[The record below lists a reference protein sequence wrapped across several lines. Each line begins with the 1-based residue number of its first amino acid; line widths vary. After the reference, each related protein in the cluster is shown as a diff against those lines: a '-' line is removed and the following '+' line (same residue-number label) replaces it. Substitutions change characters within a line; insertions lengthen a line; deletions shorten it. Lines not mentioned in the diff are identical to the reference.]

1 MIFEM
6 LKDKSSIIKVIGV
19 GGGGGN
25 AVNHMYKQGIAGVDF
40 IICNTDSQALESSPI
55 PNKVQLGSSLTEG
68 RGAGSM
74 PVVGMNSAIESIDD
88 VKDLLGSHTK
98 MVFITAGMGGGTG
111 TGASPIIC
119 QAAKELGILTVGI
132 VTTPFNFEGKRRKQ
146 QADEGLAALKEHV
159 DTLLV
164 ISNDKLRQMY
174 GNLTLSSAFAEAD
187 NILATAAKGIAEII
201 TVPGYINVDF
211 EDVKTVMQNSGVAIM
226 GSASSEGEGR
236 AYKAVQ
242 AALNS
247 PLLNDNDI
255 EGARYILLNITS
267 GSQEVLMDE
276 VSEITDYIQNQAG
289 LTADIIWGNC
299 FDESLGNKIS
309 VTLIATG
316 FQTKTNRI
324 EKMGSVIER
333 TIPLTINNQSDIVE
347 AVAVPSPVAAPISPV
362 MEAPVIEAPVYE
374 TPVMEMPVA
383 PVFETPVAQVT
394 VMQTPV
400 LETPTIDFPDFET
413 YASNEIEEEEIAS
426 AETHEVAI
434 EEEIAIEEEAQI
446 QEIIFEA
453 TPTFEMEMPLFASP
467 VMQTEIE
474 ETEIAAEVAEELQMP
489 IFEFNDPDEDEEDEL
504 EELSE
509 DFEIEE
515 FEEMEMESQAAPS
528 FSFEMPVATS
538 KLVLDESDLST
549 ANTYQ
554 EEVVAPAI
562 SFSAP
567 EEPVMVLKNRLLNE
581 EERVN
586 APIHFQAP
594 SQPKQVNLFDFVPEV
609 TNHHVTEEIAAEPFR
624 LLNKEELEFT
634 VINKTPQPSAEEQ
647 MLAEQDRRNKER
659 IARLKELSMKL
670 RTPNGIHDL
679 ETEPAYLRKKQALD
693 AAPHSSESQVSRY
706 TLGEENGEP
715 QIKANNSFLHDNV
728 D

>member
-25 AVNHMYKQGIAGVDF
+25 AVNHMYNQGIVGVDF
-40 IICNTDSQALESSPI
+40 IICNTDSQALELSPI

-74 PVVGMNSAIESIDD
+74 PAVGMNSAIESIDD

-299 FDESLGNKIS
+299 HDESLGNKIS

-316 FQTKTNRI
+316 FQTKTDRI

-333 TIPLTINNQSDIVE
+333 TVPLTINNQSDIVE

-362 MEAPVIEAPVYE
+362 MEVPVYEAPIAPVFEAPVMEVPVYE
-374 TPVMEMPVA
+374 APVLEMPVA
-383 PVFETPVAQVT
+383 PVFEAPVAPEEISY
-394 VMQTPV
+394 TPTADLFASNV
-400 LETPTIDFPDFET
+400 DLALETPSMDFPDFET
-413 YASNEIEEEEIAS
+413 YAMNEEE
-426 AETHEVAI
+426 AI
-434 EEEIAIEEEAQI
+434 EEV
-446 QEIIFEA
+446 IFET
-453 TPTFEMEMPLFASP
+453 TPVFEFASP
-467 VMQTEIE
+467 VMETAIEQEI
-474 ETEIAAEVAEELQMP
+474 QMP
-489 IFEFNDPDEDEEDEL
+489 SFEFNYPGDEEDEL
-504 EELSE
+504 EEEELNE
-509 DFEIEE
+509 DFAIEE
-515 FEEMEMESQAAPS
+515 LEEMEMESQAAPS

-538 KLVLDESDLST
+538 KLILDESDLST
-549 ANTYQ
+549 TNSYQ
-554 EEVVAPAI
+554 EEEVAPAI
-562 SFSAP
+562 SFTAP

-586 APIHFQAP
+586 APMQFQAP
-594 SQPKQVNLFDFVPEV
+594 TQPKQVNLFDFVPEV
-609 TNHHVTEEIAAEPFR
+609 SNHQVTEEIAAEPFR

-670 RTPNGIHDL
+670 RTPSGIHDL

-706 TLGEENGEP
+706 TLGEENGET

>member
-74 PVVGMNSAIESIDD
+74 PVVGMNSAIESIED

-132 VTTPFNFEGKRRKQ
+132 VTTPFTFEGKRRKQ

-299 FDESLGNKIS
+299 HDESLGNKIS

-333 TIPLTINNQSDIVE
+333 TVPLTINNQSDIVE
-347 AVAVPSPVAAPISPV
+347 MVAVPSPVAATISPV
-362 MEAPVIEAPVYE
+362 MEAPVLEIH
-374 TPVMEMPVA
+374 VA
-383 PVFETPVAQVT
+383 PVFETPVAQE
-394 VMQTPV
+394 PV
-400 LETPTIDFPDFET
+400 LETPTMDFPDFET
-413 YASNEIEEEEIAS
+413 YAMNEEEEIA
-426 AETHEVAI
+426 
-434 EEEIAIEEEAQI
+434 EEEA
-446 QEIIFEA
+446 
-453 TPTFEMEMPLFASP
+453 TPSYEFEMPLFASP

-474 ETEIAAEVAEELQMP
+474 EVEIEETEIAVEKEELQMP
-489 IFEFNDPDEDEEDEL
+489 IFEFNDPEVEDEEDEL
-504 EELSE
+504 AEEGLAE

-515 FEEMEMESQAAPS
+515 FEEMEMESQAAPT
-528 FSFEMPVATS
+528 FSFEMPVATN
-538 KLVLDESDLST
+538 KLVLDESDLT
-549 ANTYQ
+549 AVNSYNEE
-554 EEVVAPAI
+554 EEVATAI
-562 SFSAP
+562 SFTAP
-567 EEPVMVLKNRLLNE
+567 EEPVMVLKNRMLNE

-586 APIHFQAP
+586 APMQFQAP

-609 TNHHVTEEIAAEPFR
+609 ANHQVTEEIAAEPFR

-670 RTPNGIHDL
+670 RTPSGIHDL

>member
-299 FDESLGNKIS
+299 HDESLGNKIS

-316 FQTKTNRI
+316 FQTKTGRI
-324 EKMGSVIER
+324 EKMGSVTER
-333 TIPLTINNQSDIVE
+333 IVPLTINNQSDIVE

-362 MEAPVIEAPVYE
+362 MEAPVYEAPI
-374 TPVMEMPVA
+374 MEMPVA
-383 PVFETPVAQVT
+383 PVFAMEVETFEEVAATSVS
-394 VMQTPV
+394 
-400 LETPTIDFPDFET
+400 ETPTMDFPDFET
-413 YASNEIEEEEIAS
+413 YAMEEEIEEEEAI
-426 AETHEVAI
+426 VAT
-434 EEEIAIEEEAQI
+434 
-446 QEIIFEA
+446 
-453 TPTFEMEMPLFASP
+453 TPSYEFEMPLFASP

-474 ETEIAAEVAEELQMP
+474 EEEEVQMP
-489 IFEFNDPDEDEEDEL
+489 AFEFNYPEEEEDEL
-504 EELSE
+504 EEISE
-509 DFEIEE
+509 DFAIEE
-515 FEEMEMESQAAPS
+515 LEEMESQAAPS

-538 KLVLDESDLST
+538 KLVLDVSDLST
-549 ANTYQ
+549 TNTYQ
-554 EEVVAPAI
+554 EEVAPAI
-562 SFSAP
+562 SFTAP
-567 EEPVMVLKNRLLNE
+567 EEPVMVLKNRMLNE

-586 APIHFQAP
+586 APMQFQAP

-609 TNHHVTEEIAAEPFR
+609 SNQQETEEIAAEPFR

>member
-299 FDESLGNKIS
+299 HDESLGNKIS

-316 FQTKTNRI
+316 FQTKTGRI
-324 EKMGSVIER
+324 EKMGSVTER
-333 TIPLTINNQSDIVE
+333 IVPLTINNQSDIVE

-362 MEAPVIEAPVYE
+362 MEAPVYEAPI
-374 TPVMEMPVA
+374 MEMPVA
-383 PVFETPVAQVT
+383 PVFAMEVETFEEVAATSVS
-394 VMQTPV
+394 
-400 LETPTIDFPDFET
+400 ETPTMDFPDFET
-413 YASNEIEEEEIAS
+413 YAMNEEE
-426 AETHEVAI
+426 AI
-434 EEEIAIEEEAQI
+434 EEELEEE
-446 QEIIFEA
+446 
-453 TPTFEMEMPLFASP
+453 
-467 VMQTEIE
+467 V
-474 ETEIAAEVAEELQMP
+474 QMP
-489 IFEFNDPDEDEEDEL
+489 AFEFNYPEEEEEDEL
-504 EELSE
+504 EEISE
-509 DFEIEE
+509 DFAIEE
-515 FEEMEMESQAAPS
+515 LEEMESQAAPS

-538 KLVLDESDLST
+538 KLVLDVSDLST
-549 ANTYQ
+549 TNTYQ
-554 EEVVAPAI
+554 EEVAPAI
-562 SFSAP
+562 SFTAP
-567 EEPVMVLKNRLLNE
+567 EEPVMVLKNRMLNE

-586 APIHFQAP
+586 APMQFQAP

-609 TNHHVTEEIAAEPFR
+609 SNQQETEEIAAEPFR

>member
-88 VKDLLGSHTK
+88 VKDLLGSNTK

-276 VSEITDYIQNQAG
+276 VSEITDYIQNQAR

-299 FDESLGNKIS
+299 HDESLGNKIS

-333 TIPLTINNQSDIVE
+333 TVPLTINNQSDIVE
-347 AVAVPSPVAAPISPV
+347 MVAVPSPVAAPISPV
-362 MEAPVIEAPVYE
+362 MKAPVYE
-374 TPVMEMPVA
+374 APIAPVFEVPVMETPVAPVYEA
-383 PVFETPVAQVT
+383 PVFETPVA
-394 VMQTPV
+394 PV
-400 LETPTIDFPDFET
+400 FAMEVETFEEVAATSVSETPTMDFPDFET
-413 YASNEIEEEEIAS
+413 YAMEEEIEEEVIAE
-426 AETHEVAI
+426 A
-434 EEEIAIEEEAQI
+434 EEEEE
-446 QEIIFEA
+446 
-453 TPTFEMEMPLFASP
+453 
-467 VMQTEIE
+467 V
-474 ETEIAAEVAEELQMP
+474 QMP
-489 IFEFNDPDEDEEDEL
+489 SFEFNYPEDEEEDEL
-504 EELSE
+504 EEISE
-509 DFEIEE
+509 DFAIEE
-515 FEEMEMESQAAPS
+515 LEEMEMESQAAPS

-538 KLVLDESDLST
+538 KLILDESDLSST
-549 ANTYQ
+549 NSYQ
-554 EEVVAPAI
+554 EEEVAPAI
-562 SFSAP
+562 SFTAP
-567 EEPVMVLKNRLLNE
+567 EEPVMVLKNRMLNE
-581 EERVN
+581 DERVN
-586 APIHFQAP
+586 APMQFQAP

-609 TNHHVTEEIAAEPFR
+609 TNHQVTEEIDAEPFR

-647 MLAEQDRRNKER
+647 MLAEQDRRNKDR

-670 RTPNGIHDL
+670 RTPSGIHDL

>member
-25 AVNHMYKQGIAGVDF
+25 AVNHMYNQGIVGVDF
-40 IICNTDSQALESSPI
+40 IICNTDAQALELSPI

-74 PVVGMNSAIESIDD
+74 PTVGMNSAIESIDD
-88 VKDLLGSHTK
+88 VKDLLGSNTK

-236 AYKAVQ
+236 AHKAVQ

-299 FDESLGNKIS
+299 HDESLGNKIS

-316 FQTKTNRI
+316 FQTKTDRI

-333 TIPLTINNQSDIVE
+333 TVPLTINNQSDIVE
-347 AVAVPSPVAAPISPV
+347 VVAVPSPVAAPISPIAS
-362 MEAPVIEAPVYE
+362 APVMATAPVAEAPVYE
-374 TPVMEMPVA
+374 APVMETIAEETVEASVAEA
-383 PVFETPVAQVT
+383 PV
-394 VMQTPV
+394 
-400 LETPTIDFPDFET
+400 
-413 YASNEIEEEEIAS
+413 Y
-426 AETHEVAI
+426 
-434 EEEIAIEEEAQI
+434 EAP
-446 QEIIFEA
+446 A
-453 TPTFEMEMPLFASP
+453 FEMEMPIFEAP
-467 VMQTEIE
+467 VMEAVIE
-474 ETEIAAEVAEELQMP
+474 EEYAYEAPAELTFEAESYETETYEAPSFEMEMP
-489 IFEFNDPDEDEEDEL
+489 IFEAPVMEAEIEEEVQMPSFEFNYPDEDEDDDDEIL
-504 EELSE
+504 SDDFAIEEL
-509 DFEIEE
+509 
-515 FEEMEMESQAAPS
+515 EEMEMETQAAPI
-528 FSFEMPVATS
+528 FSFETPANNAS
-538 KLVLDESDLST
+538 RLVLDEADLN
-549 ANTYQ
+549 AVINEVNIEV
-554 EEVVAPAI
+554 EEPI
-562 SFSAP
+562 SFEAP

-581 EERVN
+581 EERANN
-586 APIHFQAP
+586 AIHFQAP
-594 SQPKQVNLFDFVPEV
+594 TQPKQVNLFDFVPEV
-609 TNHHVTEEIAAEPFR
+609 PTNTIEEPKDAEPFR

-670 RTPNGIHDL
+670 RTPSGIHDL
-679 ETEPAYLRKKQALD
+679 ESEPAYLRKKQALD
-693 AAPHSSESQVSRY
+693 AAPHSSESQVSRF

-715 QIKANNSFLHDNV
+715 QIRPNNSFLHDNV

>member
-88 VKDLLGSHTK
+88 VKDLLGSNTK

-299 FDESLGNKIS
+299 HDESLGNKIS

-333 TIPLTINNQSDIVE
+333 TVPLTINNQSDIVE
-347 AVAVPSPVAAPISPV
+347 MVAVPSPVAAPISPV
-362 MEAPVIEAPVYE
+362 MEAPVYEATVFETLVAPVFE
-374 TPVMEMPVA
+374 TPVA
-383 PVFETPVAQVT
+383 PVFETPVA
-394 VMQTPV
+394 PV
-400 LETPTIDFPDFET
+400 FAMEVETFEEVAATSVSETPSMDFPDFET
-413 YASNEIEEEEIAS
+413 YAMEEEIEEEEIA
-426 AETHEVAI
+426 
-434 EEEIAIEEEAQI
+434 EEEI
-446 QEIIFEA
+446 
-453 TPTFEMEMPLFASP
+453 
-467 VMQTEIE
+467 
-474 ETEIAAEVAEELQMP
+474 QMP
-489 IFEFNDPDEDEEDEL
+489 AFEFNYPDEDEDEL
-504 EELSE
+504 EELNE
-509 DFEIEE
+509 DFAIEE
-515 FEEMEMESQAAPS
+515 LEEMEMESQAAPS
-528 FSFEMPVATS
+528 FSFEMPVATN
-538 KLVLDESDLST
+538 KLILDESDLSST
-549 ANTYQ
+549 NSYQ
-554 EEVVAPAI
+554 EEEEVAPAI
-562 SFSAP
+562 SFTAP
-567 EEPVMVLKNRLLNE
+567 EEPVMVLKNRMLNE
-581 EERVN
+581 DERVN
-586 APIHFQAP
+586 APMQFQAP

-609 TNHHVTEEIAAEPFR
+609 SNHQVTEEIDAEPFR

-670 RTPNGIHDL
+670 RTPSGIHDL

-706 TLGEENGEP
+706 TLGEENGET

>member
-88 VKDLLGSHTK
+88 VKDLLGSNTK

-299 FDESLGNKIS
+299 HDESLGNKIS

-324 EKMGSVIER
+324 EKMGSVMER
-333 TIPLTINNQSDIVE
+333 TVPLTINNQSDIVE

-362 MEAPVIEAPVYE
+362 MEAPVF
-374 TPVMEMPVA
+374 EMPVA
-383 PVFETPVAQVT
+383 PVFAMEVETFEEVAATSVS
-394 VMQTPV
+394 
-400 LETPTIDFPDFET
+400 ETPTMDFPDFET
-413 YASNEIEEEEIAS
+413 YAMNEEEEEEIA
-426 AETHEVAI
+426 
-434 EEEIAIEEEAQI
+434 EEEA
-446 QEIIFEA
+446 
-453 TPTFEMEMPLFASP
+453 TPSYEFEMPLFASP

-474 ETEIAAEVAEELQMP
+474 EVEIEETEIAAEAAEELQMP
-489 IFEFNDPDEDEEDEL
+489 IFEFNDPEEDEEEDEL
-504 EELSE
+504 AEEGLSE

-515 FEEMEMESQAAPS
+515 FEEMESQAAPS
-528 FSFEMPVATS
+528 FSFEMPVAAS
-538 KLVLDESDLST
+538 KLILDVSDLST
-549 ANTYQ
+549 ANAYQ
-554 EEVVAPAI
+554 EEEVAPAI

-567 EEPVMVLKNRLLNE
+567 EEPVMVLKNRMLNE
-581 EERVN
+581 DERVN
-586 APIHFQAP
+586 APMHFQAP

-609 TNHHVTEEIAAEPFR
+609 ANHQVTEEIAAEPFR

-670 RTPNGIHDL
+670 RTPSGIHDL

>member
-25 AVNHMYKQGIAGVDF
+25 AVNHMYNQGIVGVDF
-40 IICNTDSQALESSPI
+40 IICNTDSQALELSPI

-74 PVVGMNSAIESIDD
+74 PSVGMNSAIESIDD

-299 FDESLGNKIS
+299 HDESLGNKIS

-316 FQTKTNRI
+316 FQTKTDRI
-324 EKMGSVIER
+324 EKMGSVTER
-333 TIPLTINNQSDIVE
+333 TVPLTINNQSDIVE

-362 MEAPVIEAPVYE
+362 MEAPVYEAPI
-374 TPVMEMPVA
+374 MEMPVA
-383 PVFETPVAQVT
+383 PVFAMEVETFEVVAATSVSETPS
-394 VMQTPV
+394 M
-400 LETPTIDFPDFET
+400 DFPDFET
-413 YASNEIEEEEIAS
+413 YA
-426 AETHEVAI
+426 I
-434 EEEIAIEEEAQI
+434 EEEIAATAIASTAILEVTNEEEVVI
-446 QEIIFEA
+446 EA
-453 TPTFEMEMPLFASP
+453 EETTPSYEFEMPLFASP
-467 VMQTEIE
+467 VMQAEIE
-474 ETEIAAEVAEELQMP
+474 EEVQMP
-489 IFEFNDPDEDEEDEL
+489 SFEFNYPDEEA
-504 EELSE
+504 
-509 DFEIEE
+509 EIEE
-515 FEEMEMESQAAPS
+515 EELNEDFAIEELEEMEMESQAAPS

-538 KLVLDESDLST
+538 KLILDESDLSST
-549 ANTYQ
+549 NSYQ
-554 EEVVAPAI
+554 EEEVAPAI
-562 SFSAP
+562 SFTAP
-567 EEPVMVLKNRLLNE
+567 EEPVMVLKNRMLNE
-581 EERVN
+581 DERVN
-586 APIHFQAP
+586 APMQFQAP

-609 TNHHVTEEIAAEPFR
+609 TNHQVTEEIDAEPFR

-647 MLAEQDRRNKER
+647 MLADQDRRNKER

-670 RTPNGIHDL
+670 RTPSGIHDL

>member
-88 VKDLLGSHTK
+88 VKDLLGSNTK

-299 FDESLGNKIS
+299 HDESLGNKIS

-333 TIPLTINNQSDIVE
+333 TVPLTINNQSDIVE
-347 AVAVPSPVAAPISPV
+347 MVAVPSPVAAPISPV
-362 MEAPVIEAPVYE
+362 MEAPVYEAPIAPVFEAPVME
-374 TPVMEMPVA
+374 TPVYEA
-383 PVFETPVAQVT
+383 PVFETPVA
-394 VMQTPV
+394 PV
-400 LETPTIDFPDFET
+400 FAMEVETFEEVAATSVIETPTMDFPDFET
-413 YASNEIEEEEIAS
+413 YAMEEEIEEE
-426 AETHEVAI
+426 V
-434 EEEIAIEEEAQI
+434 
-446 QEIIFEA
+446 
-453 TPTFEMEMPLFASP
+453 
-467 VMQTEIE
+467 
-474 ETEIAAEVAEELQMP
+474 EIAAEEEEEVQMP
-489 IFEFNDPDEDEEDEL
+489 SFEFNYPEDEEEDEL
-504 EELSE
+504 EEISE
-509 DFEIEE
+509 DFAIEE
-515 FEEMEMESQAAPS
+515 LEEMEMESQAAPS

-538 KLVLDESDLST
+538 KLILDESDLSST
-549 ANTYQ
+549 NSYQ
-554 EEVVAPAI
+554 EEEVAPAI
-562 SFSAP
+562 SFTAP
-567 EEPVMVLKNRLLNE
+567 EEPVMVLKNRMLNE
-581 EERVN
+581 DERVN
-586 APIHFQAP
+586 APMQFQAP

-609 TNHHVTEEIAAEPFR
+609 TNHQVTEEIDAEPFR

-647 MLAEQDRRNKER
+647 MLAEQDRRNKDR

-670 RTPNGIHDL
+670 RTPSGIHDL